1 MIHLRACQSP
11 DCQDMFEHMCIMSEL
26 VLSRLWPI
34 GRNNPFEGST
44 GERSEVKASSLWF
57 SATLKGR
64 GRGRSV
70 LKAVTPLCNLLQW
83 DASQTMNNEGLL
95 ASEMEQAKLNT
106 KHSGKIAVITN
117 KAVYFSTECYCV
129 QTTSQVF
136 GKGDCSW
143 ENSTSLWPLWKNREA
158 SKMSFPAI
166 HISWALKIGHYS
178 PWSSLPS
185 CW

>member
-1 MIHLRACQSP
+1 
-11 DCQDMFEHMCIMSEL
+11 MSEL
-26 VLSRLWPI
+26 FSSGSWPM
-34 GRNNPFEGST
+34 GRNNLSEGST
-44 GERSEVKASSLWF
+44 GERSEVKAWSLWF

-95 ASEMEQAKLNT
+95 ASEMEQAKQNT

-143 ENSTSLWPLWKNREA
+143 ENFTSSWHLKESRGFRDVLFCH
-158 SKMSFPAI
+158 SHFTSFEN
-166 HISWALKIGHYS
+166 WAQ
-178 PWSSLPS
+178 
-185 CW
+185 